1 MRTRR
6 VAPGPGRTERPVS
19 GDPSASRTDSTP
31 LERVENTQRKVAE
44 LRTLLGRFRDAID
57 GQQVSLRR
65 LSEARR
71 AGKPPDEQEKAIRQ
85 MVASLMLFEAL
96 GSSIDTAFTEF
107 EEPLVRLIED
117 VTAQLRDREQLA
129 ALSRSAEALNSSLDL
144 NDVLLQ
150 AMRMLVEL
158 TGAERAFFML
168 TDPDSGEMRVRVSHN
183 LDPEQLESSA
193 FAVSRTVVDA
203 VVRDGEAIVT
213 TNASADPRFSGQ
225 ESIALHSLRSI
236 ICVPIRVEGRVE
248 GVVYADNRVATDIFS
263 DTDRDFTA
271 AFASQAAAALENAR
285 LFENVTLARNMMR
298 NVFES
303 VPSAVIAT
311 DERGRINLVNRAA
324 GAILGRA
331 VHDLMGHGYA
341 RLGPLLSGQIA
352 SLFDEMYSASR
363 EVSREDI
370 EGELPGRGTVYLS
383 ASAAPLTDSSGE
395 PIGAAMVVED
405 RTERVRYERERGM
418 VKRYLP
424 EALVNSFAGLSELS
438 LGGARS
444 TVSVMFADIRG
455 FTSFSEH
462 RDPAEVVEAI
472 NTYFG
477 FASSSVQANG
487 GIVDK
492 YMGDAVMAH
501 FNSPLLPQ
509 ESHAWLAVKTAW
521 ETRERMQHFN
531 AERGQG
537 LAFGIGVNT
546 GNALAGNVGGL
557 ERMEYTLIGDAVNL
571 AKRLQENAGPGQI
584 LLGEATW
591 LAVRERVQTVPAGS
605 LTVKGRRT
613 PEAVHELVALNG

>member
-1 MRTRR
+1 M
-6 VAPGPGRTERPVS
+6 
-19 GDPSASRTDSTP
+19 
-31 LERVENTQRKVAE
+31 
-44 LRTLLGRFRDAID
+44 
-57 GQQVSLRR
+57 
-65 LSEARR
+65 
-71 AGKPPDEQEKAIRQ
+71 
-85 MVASLMLFEAL
+85 
-96 GSSIDTAFTEF
+96 
-107 EEPLVRLIED
+107 
-117 VTAQLRDREQLA
+117 
-129 ALSRSAEALNSSLDL
+129 
-144 NDVLLQ
+144 
-150 AMRMLVEL
+150 
-158 TGAERAFFML
+158 
-168 TDPDSGEMRVRVSHN
+168 H
-183 LDPEQLESSA
+183 
-193 FAVSRTVVDA
+193 
-203 VVRDGEAIVT
+203 
-213 TNASADPRFSGQ
+213 
-225 ESIALHSLRSI
+225 
-236 ICVPIRVEGRVE
+236 
-248 GVVYADNRVATDIFS
+248 
-263 DTDRDFTA
+263 
-271 AFASQAAAALENAR
+271 
-285 LFENVTLARNMMR
+285 
-298 NVFES
+298 
-303 VPSAVIAT
+303 
-311 DERGRINLVNRAA
+311 
-324 GAILGRA
+324 
-331 VHDLMGHGYA
+331 
-341 RLGPLLSGQIA
+341 
-352 SLFDEMYSASR
+352 
-363 EVSREDI
+363 
-370 EGELPGRGTVYLS
+370 
-383 ASAAPLTDSSGE
+383 
-395 PIGAAMVVED
+395 
-405 RTERVRYERERGM
+405 
-418 VKRYLP
+418 
-424 EALVNSFAGLSELS
+424 SELS

-613 PEAVHELVALNG
+613 PEAVHELVALKD